1 MIIGINL
8 CIPSP
13 MLSGKIYSVSLIR
26 GIKNHYKYKIKK
38 EKRIITL
45 TVELAKCRV
54 ALLCRI

>member
-1 MIIGINL
+1 
-8 CIPSP
+8 